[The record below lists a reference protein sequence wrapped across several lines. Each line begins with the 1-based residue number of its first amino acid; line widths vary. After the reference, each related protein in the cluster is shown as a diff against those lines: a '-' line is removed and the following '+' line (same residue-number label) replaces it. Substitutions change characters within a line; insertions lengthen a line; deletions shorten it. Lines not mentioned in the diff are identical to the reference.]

1 MTKVQLEAGASTV
14 TPATS
19 DQSTA
24 PNWVA
29 AFHANDLLKTYDQ
42 AEAIAKDTGT
52 LAASRLTDEQHLAL
66 DKAHADFWGV
76 GPNAD
81 YANQLMHTAIFYLG
95 AAVKASPDP
104 AQALRALHT
113 ALGMTEG

>member
-1 MTKVQLEAGASTV
+1 MANV
-14 TPATS
+14 TATTPVTTTG
-19 DQSTA
+19 QA

-29 AFHANDLLKTYDQ
+29 AFHAHDLLKAYDK
-42 AEAIAKDTGT
+42 AEAQATHSGIQ
-52 LAASRLTDEQHLAL
+52 AASRLTDEQHLAL

-104 AQALRALHT
+104 EQALRALHI
-113 ALGMTEG
+113 ALGMTTTEG